1 MPVITIAREYGAGG
15 SSVASLLAQELGA
28 DVVDRSL
35 IADVA
40 RRASLP
46 PDEVAAEDEQGRTVL
61 DRLAR
66 LFVPFG
72 EAAAGW
78 AVDPT
83 DLLDHHVV
91 IVDFTRAA
99 LREAAR
105 SRNAVIVG
113 RGGAEELR
121 DQPDACHVF
130 LWAPERDRIR
140 SIQERLGCDEATA
153 RREIHSV
160 DARRAAYIREVHGVD
175 WHDRALYDMVINTA
189 RLGYAGAAAAIL
201 GVIRSRHAPGVQAS
215 SASGPAR

>member
-1 MPVITIAREYGAGG
+1 
-15 SSVASLLAQELGA
+15 
-28 DVVDRSL
+28 
-35 IADVA
+35 
-40 RRASLP
+40 
-46 PDEVAAEDEQGRTVL
+46 
-61 DRLAR
+61 
-66 LFVPFG
+66 
-72 EAAAGW
+72 
-78 AVDPT
+78 
-83 DLLDHHVV
+83 
-91 IVDFTRAA
+91 
-99 LREAAR
+99 
-105 SRNAVIVG
+105 VIVG

-201 GVIRSRHAPGVQAS
+201 GVVRSRHPRGMQAS